1 MVIPDLANPAW
12 SMGPAIMVGGR
23 RRRSTR
29 RSNALRS
36 NTTPNLSLDSLA
48 GMENASGVTAG
59 LSTGPVENSPVSSSF
74 EPSKYLVNHYAF
86 NSGPPADCH
95 RSPISHPSDG
105 SSRMPV
111 AYSPTPTTG
120 SASTTAIE
128 SRRKHGKFGFMSK
141 DQDRPESSHEP
152 AHQLSPLPP
161 LTPVKAAQLLG
172 VDAGPGRVR
181 SNSEGRRSQ
190 HDDGYAGP
198 PVWLTSTW
206 QASTPALVTSTGVSS
221 KQTKSKEEGIEP
233 DLPKFKRFWGNRNKK
248 AQRML
253 GLLPSAVSI
262 SNREA
267 DMERVAAVSL
277 ARRTEDDTD
286 AYYFSESE
294 LDAHSRLLHSAAR
307 PSSEVPRRR
316 MRKKVPKLLDRMA
329 PITETSHD
337 ELRSSYHNSEH
348 NPELGVIPEYEQYN
362 PSIKPPLPQLH
373 TESLLT
379 SESRYELDEDD
390 LSPTDQV
397 IEEEAEE
404 GEEEFAIHPGNAV
417 DVQNTVDQPSAVFRL
432 RSPLQTVEDRFLD
445 KAEAQLA
452 IGRAQ
457 QNSNDATRLILDTDY
472 AALKASNETMRMEFT
487 AAKHGVTSEAR
498 ELFDVADSEDDEDL
512 ISICSSIDLDE
523 EPTVRVA
530 KVISFTRI
538 TPGMV
543 KLVEILPRKKKPVA
557 PAVPLPLLA
566 LSSQLKAP
574 FKTAGAYYFQHDDR
588 ISPFNERSEH
598 AEVRKYILPVT
609 DATNKIQLTV
619 MPGHL
624 TARNYNRTNKD
635 KKPKIP
641 RDDSR
646 LLVQDWM
653 STYDHAKQR
662 PLSERIDSDVLA
674 DQQIPPAP
682 FPKEDHST
690 LPYPRS
696 RPAPHPTRSSSKEHY
711 CLRNGH
717 IFHPINLKTVPD
729 EVAINSL
736 AVRPY
741 MHTAVG
747 YKQHVSVPVFCDRC
761 DGDVKEELW
770 ECDIAVCRMGV
781 CRRCAEDMEHE
792 WQERVADAWTH

>member
-59 LSTGPVENSPVSSSF
+59 LGTCPVENSHVSSSF
-74 EPSKYLVNHYAF
+74 EPSESMVNHYAF
-86 NSGPPADCH
+86 NSGPPVDCH
-95 RSPISHPSDG
+95 RSPISRPFDG
-105 SSRMPV
+105 SLRMPV
-111 AYSPTPTTG
+111 AHSPTPTTG
-120 SASTTAIE
+120 SASTTATE

-141 DQDRPESSHEP
+141 DQDRPERSHEP

-172 VDAGPGRVR
+172 VDAGPGRIR

-198 PVWLTSTW
+198 PVWPTSTW
-206 QASTPALVTSTGVSS
+206 QAPTPALVTSKGVSS
-221 KQTKSKEEGIEP
+221 KQTKSKEEGIDP
-233 DLPKFKRFWGNRNKK
+233 DLPKVKSFWGNRNKK

-253 GLLPSAVSI
+253 GLLPSAVSN
-262 SNREA
+262 SKREA
-267 DMERVAAVSL
+267 DMEPVAAVSL

-286 AYYFSESE
+286 AYYCSESE

-329 PITETSHD
+329 PIMETSHD

-348 NPELGVIPEYEQYN
+348 NPELGVISEYEQYN
-362 PSIKPPLPQLH
+362 PFIKPPLPQLH

-379 SESRYELDEDD
+379 LDPRYELEEDD

-397 IEEEAEE
+397 VEAEAEE
-404 GEEEFAIHPGNAV
+404 GEEEFAIHPGNAL
-417 DVQNTVDQPSAVFRL
+417 DVQNIVDQPPAVFRL
-432 RSPLQTVEDRFLD
+432 RSPLQTVEGRLLD
-445 KAEAQLA
+445 EAEAQLA
-452 IGRAQ
+452 IGMAQ
-457 QNSNDATRLILDTDY
+457 QNRNDAARLILDTDY
-472 AALKASNETMRMEFT
+472 ADLKASNETMRMEFA
-487 AAKHGVTSEAR
+487 AAKHGVTCEAR
-498 ELFDVADSEDDEDL
+498 ELFDGADSEDDEDL

-530 KVISFTRI
+530 KVIPFTRI

-543 KLVEILPRKKKPVA
+543 KLVDIPPRKKKPVA
-557 PAVPLPLLA
+557 PAVPIPLLA

-574 FKTAGAYYFQHDDR
+574 FKAAGAYYFQHDDR

-598 AEVRKYILPVT
+598 AE
-609 DATNKIQLTV
+609 LTV

-635 KKPKIP
+635 KKPKMP
-641 RDDSR
+641 RDDSH

-662 PLSERIDSDVLA
+662 PLSERMDLDVLA

-690 LPYPRS
+690 LPYPHS
-696 RPAPHPTRSSSKEHY
+696 RPAPHPTRLSSTEHY
-711 CLRNGH
+711 CLKNGH

-761 DGDVKEELW
+761 DRDVKEELW

-792 WQERVADAWTH
+792 WQERVANAWTH